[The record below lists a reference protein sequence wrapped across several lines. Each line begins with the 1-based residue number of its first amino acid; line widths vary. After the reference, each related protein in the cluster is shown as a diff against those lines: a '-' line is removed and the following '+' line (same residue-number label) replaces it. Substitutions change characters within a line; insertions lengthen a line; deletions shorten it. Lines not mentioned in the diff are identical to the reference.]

1 MRYLARFHDRD
12 ELARIRALLRAKG
25 VPTWATTVE
34 SRRLGWQGT
43 LHVCVDEQLDDALR
57 LLRDPAHVPAHPVD
71 AEAFERALAE
81 GDASA
86 LLVRMTNRLLLMV
99 LGLAA
104 IVAVA
109 VLAWTHLG

>member
-1 MRYLARFHDRD
+1 MRYLARFHDRN
-12 ELARIRALLRAKG
+12 ELARMRALLRSKG

-57 LLRDPAHVPAHPVD
+57 LLRDPDHEPAHPVD
-71 AEAFERALAE
+71 AEAFERAMTE
-81 GDASA
+81 GDGTDLLLRTMHRA
-86 LLVRMTNRLLLMV
+86 LLWLL
-99 LGLAA
+99 A
-104 IVAVA
+104 IVAATALV